1 MKNKVINF
9 IAYHGS
15 VEDNLVLDDNRA
27 FYLTDNYNIAKDF
40 AYREV
45 YGDGLYEDEIPIIYK
60 FKGTFKN
67 PYYLTDEDYDNE
79 GQDSNIDYD
88 KWIKK
93 GVDGLIYKGH
103 GSTYYI
109 AINKNSIKL
118 LGKKYL
124 PYDEDML
131 IRTDDE
137 NDYDDIIVKESVQYD
152 DLTFNLA
159 SNKFEQLTVIKN
171 PSIDWIKNKIQQS
184 DLRFIYNPNISTLY
198 IWNGSR
204 WMHSEVMDNANLKLS
219 DNDIIGILSPN
230 LVEVWSEI
238 SPNEDEEE
246 AKELTKKYFGH
257 ILKDIFPNGYRIV
270 TYS

>member
-1 MKNKVINF
+1 MNKILYIIRGVP
-9 IAYHGS
+9 GS
-15 VEDNLVLDDNRA
+15 GKSTLA
-27 FYLTDNYNIAKDF
+27 HKLTDNVVEADQF
-40 AYREV
+40 M
-45 YGDGLYEDEIPIIYK
+45 YEDGEYKWHPSKLHMAHQKCKDTVEQYMQEGRNIIAVANTFVKIKDYQPYVELANNYNYQVQIKVCDGNYQNVHNVPQETVDKMRKK
-60 FKGTFKN
+60 F
-67 PYYLTDEDYDNE
+67 
-79 GQDSNIDYD
+79 Q
-88 KWIKK
+88 
-93 GVDGLIYKGH
+93 
-103 GSTYYI
+103 
-109 AINKNSIKL
+109 
-118 LGKKYL
+118 
-124 PYDEDML
+124 
-131 IRTDDE
+131 
-137 NDYDDIIVKESVQYD
+137 ESVQYD

-171 PSIDWIKNKIQQS
+171 PSINWIKNKIQQS
-184 DLRFIYNPNISTLY
+184 DLRFVYNPNISTLY

-230 LVEVWSEI
+230 LVEVWLEI